1 MEGEFGGMFSEMG
14 VFRLDFGSH
23 LPLTYYPSRDNIFC
37 PPPTWT
43 WLSSKEKKRKKKIWR
58 WCLTEVS
65 QSPTSPSLI
74 DAKLDADYEL

>member
-37 PPPTWT
+37 PTPN
-43 WLSSKEKKRKKKIWR
+43 LDLVVKQGKEKEEED
-58 WCLTEVS
+58 LA
-65 QSPTSPSLI
+65 LG
-74 DAKLDADYEL
+74 